1 MDPTIKLLCDLVAA
15 DSVNPSLVAGGAGET
30 EIARIIADELRSAGL
45 DVEVAEAAPGRPNMV
60 AILKGRSPGCSLMLC
75 GHMDTVG
82 VAGMEAPFDPI
93 VRDGRLYGRGA
104 EDMKGGLAAML
115 GAARAVATSGGL
127 PAGRLI
133 IAAVADEEYASI
145 GAEALVA
152 RWSADAAVVPEP
164 TDLVIA
170 TGHKG
175 FTWVEITTEGIAAH
189 GSRPREGRDAILRM
203 GRVLARLEA
212 LDRKLQS
219 RAPHPV
225 LGTASLHASLIN
237 GGREL
242 STYPDRC
249 VLHME
254 RRSITGEGRD
264 TALAEVEAILASLR
278 SEDDQFRASAK
289 VLFDRRPYET
299 PLRHFLV
306 PALEA
311 ALAKAGRVPSQGG
324 VSFWTDAAI
333 LGHAG
338 IPSVIFGPGGAGLHG
353 TQEYVELDKV
363 LACRD
368 TLVELAR
375 TICA

>member
-1 MDPTIKLLCDLVAA
+1 MDPTIELLCDLVAA

-30 EIARIIADELRSAGL
+30 EIAGIIAGELRSAGL
-45 DVEVAEAAPGRPNMV
+45 DVEVTEAAPGRPNVV
-60 AILKGRSPGCSLMLC
+60 AILEGRRQGRSLMLC

-82 VAGMEAPFDPI
+82 VVGMKAPFDPV

-115 GAARAVATSGGL
+115 SAARAVAANGGL

-152 RWSADAAVVPEP
+152 RGSADAAVVPEP

-175 FTWVEITTEGIAAH
+175 FTWIEIIAEGVAAH

-212 LDRKLQS
+212 LDRELQS
-219 RAPHPV
+219 REPHPV

-249 VLHME
+249 LLHME
-254 RRSITGEGRD
+254 RRSITGEGCD

-278 SEDDQFRASAK
+278 SEDSQFRASAK

-299 PLRHFLV
+299 PLKHFLI

-311 ALAKAGRVPSQGG
+311 ALAKAGRPPSRGG

-353 TQEYVELDKV
+353 TEEYVKVEDV

-368 TLVELAR
+368 TLAALAR
-375 TICA
+375 AICV